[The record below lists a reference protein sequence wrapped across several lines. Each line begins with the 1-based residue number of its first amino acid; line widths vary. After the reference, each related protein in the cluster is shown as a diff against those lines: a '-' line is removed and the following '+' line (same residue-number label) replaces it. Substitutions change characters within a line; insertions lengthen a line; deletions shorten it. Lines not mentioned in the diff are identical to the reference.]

1 VRYALAAVKGVGA
14 QAMAALVAEREKNG
28 RYKDLFDLA
37 ERLDTKQFNKRQFE
51 NLAKAGAFDSLNP
64 NRARTFAAAE
74 EVMRY
79 AAAAAAERESPQ
91 TDMFGS
97 SSSVRIEKR
106 PLPTP
111 PDWPSIDRLQNEF
124 EAIGFYLSSHPLDPY
139 EAALKRIGVVSS
151 SQLVAQLAKGAAG
164 RVRLAGIVVS
174 RKERTSAKGNRFAF
188 VQMSDLTG
196 LYEVM
201 LFSEILGTSRQ
212 LLDSGQPLLIT
223 ADARLENED
232 MVRLTGQ
239 TIELL
244 DEAAASSSA
253 GLKIFIETPQALEP
267 LKQILAREGKLTDSR
282 RRGGRMRLVL
292 PADKREVEIALPGL
306 YEIGA
311 QLRSAVKA
319 IPGVVDLHDF

>member
-1 VRYALAAVKGVGA
+1 VALAK
-14 QAMAALVAEREKNG
+14 
-28 RYKDLFDLA
+28 
-37 ERLDTKQFNKRQFE
+37 
-51 NLAKAGAFDSLNP
+51 P
-64 NRARTFAAAE
+64 
-74 EVMRY
+74 
-79 AAAAAAERESPQ
+79 
-91 TDMFGS
+91 
-97 SSSVRIEKR
+97 
-106 PLPTP
+106 PLPATP
-111 PDWPSIDRLQNEF
+111 EWPAIDRLQNEF

-139 EAALKRIGVVSS
+139 QTALKRIGVVSS
-151 SQLVAQLAKGAAG
+151 SQLVAQLNKGAAG

-201 LFSEILGTSRQ
+201 LFSEILGASRA

-239 TIELL
+239 TVELL
-244 DEAAASSSA
+244 DEAAAASSA
-253 GLKIFIETPQALEP
+253 GLKIFVESPQALEP
-267 LKQILAREGKLTDSR
+267 LKAILAREGKLTDSR

-292 PADKREVEIALPGL
+292 PADAREVEIALPGL
-306 YEIGA
+306 YEIGV